1 MDIVTHAA
9 MGIVLAA
16 PFLDSHPAAAACFV
30 FGAVLPD
37 LDALSRVL
45 GKRAFLRWHQ
55 TYTHSLPLIAVVA
68 LAAWPVLRAAGV
80 SDPWAAPALGIGMTL
95 HALLDVTNTYGI
107 TLLAPFSK
115 RRFSLEWV
123 FFIDAFVLVA
133 TAVALTLVV
142 RALAGG
148 AGTSTVAAAY
158 GAVLAVYWTAKALLR
173 RRAARHAPPGTL
185 ALLPSALVPWRFLGC
200 ARVDDEVMT
209 FSLNAVTG
217 RRDDEQRRSVQDSS
231 VGAALAELPEY
242 RVMRDLSPAYHV
254 VDAVADD
261 EGTSIVC
268 RDLRTRNFGG
278 RFGTLSV
285 RLDLDGRIVR
295 SHFDA

>member
-45 GKRAFLRWHQ
+45 GKRAFLCWHQ

-133 TAVALTLVV
+133 TAVALTLVL

-148 AGTSTVAAAY
+148 TGTASVAAAY
-158 GAVLAVYWTAKALLR
+158 AAVLLAYWATKALLR
-173 RRAARHAPPGTL
+173 RRAARHGPPGTL
-185 ALLPSALVPWRFLGC
+185 SLVPSALVSWRFLGC
-200 ARVDDEVMT
+200 ARVGEEVTT
-209 FSLNAVTG
+209 FRLNAVTG
-217 RRDDEQRRSVQDSS
+217 ELGDERRHAVQDGR
-231 VGAALAELPEY
+231 VGALLAELPEF

-254 VDAVADD
+254 VDSVADD
-261 EGTSIVC
+261 EGTSVVC

-278 RFGTLSV
+278 RFGMLSV
-285 RLDLDGRIVR
+285 RLDRDGRIVR

>member
-9 MGIVLAA
+9 MGVVLAV

-45 GKRAFLRWHQ
+45 GKRAFLCWHQ

-133 TAVALTLVV
+133 TAVALTLVL

-148 AGTSTVAAAY
+148 TGTASVAAAY
-158 GAVLAVYWTAKALLR
+158 AAVLLAYWATKALLR
-173 RRAARHAPPGTL
+173 RRAARHGPPGTL
-185 ALLPSALVPWRFLGC
+185 SLVPSALVSWRFLGC
-200 ARVDDEVMT
+200 ARVGEEVTT
-209 FSLNAVTG
+209 FRLNAVTG
-217 RRDDEQRRSVQDSS
+217 ELGDERRHAVQDGR
-231 VGAALAELPEY
+231 VGALLAELPEF

-254 VDAVADD
+254 VDSVADD
-261 EGTSIVC
+261 EGTSVVC

-278 RFGTLSV
+278 RFGMLSV
-285 RLDLDGRIVR
+285 RLDRDGRIVR